1 MQLFGR
7 KKITIGLDIGS
18 GLVKAAVIDHSSGK
32 PELVKVVITPLA
44 ETAIV
49 DGEVMDPGI
58 VADAIRQTLQGTG
71 VKTKQIVA
79 AVGGRDVIVKKIFI
93 ERVKEAQAREL
104 MRWEAEQHVPFDME
118 SVELDFQI
126 LDPDA
131 DGLEMSVLLVA
142 AKRDLVQARRHLL
155 EEAGAAPAVIDVDAF
170 ALHNAFETNHP
181 DAMQGTVAL
190 LNIGNEIT
198 NLNILDEGV
207 PILTRDLT
215 VGTRRFRE
223 DLQRENGIGGDEGE
237 QMLRGYDRTLEL
249 DGAVAMRGE
258 EIAVGVERASTFLA
272 TSSRNFGQIRA
283 VYACGG
289 GSRVPGL
296 LQWLG
301 ERLRI
306 PVQPANA
313 LARIS
318 VRDGAMEFLSADEV
332 APLLMLPV
340 GLALRAA
347 A

>member
-18 GLVKAAVIDHSSGK
+18 GLVKAAVIDHSSGT
-32 PELVKVVITPLA
+32 PELTKVVVTPLA

-49 DGEVMDPGI
+49 DGEVMDPGL
-58 VADAIRQTLQGTG
+58 VSDAIRQTLQATG
-71 VKTKQIVA
+71 VKSRHIVA
-79 AVGGRDVIVKKIFI
+79 AVGGRDVIVKKISI

-142 AKRDLVQARRHLL
+142 AKRELVTARRHLL
-155 EEAGAAPAVIDVDAF
+155 EEAGVSPSVIDVDAF
-170 ALHNAFETNHP
+170 ALHNAFEANHP

-190 LNIGNEIT
+190 LNIGNEVT

-223 DLQRENGIGGDEGE
+223 DLQREHGIGGDEGE
-237 QMLRGYDRTLEL
+237 QMLRGYDRTMEL
-249 DGAVAMRGE
+249 DAAVAMRGE
-258 EIAVGVERASTFLA
+258 EIAIGIERASTFLA

-296 LQWLG
+296 LTWLS

>member
-1 MQLFGR
+1 MPLFGR
-7 KKITIGLDIGS
+7 KKLTIGLDIGS
-18 GLVKAAVIDHSSGK
+18 GFVKAAVIDHSSGT
-32 PELVKVVITPLA
+32 PELVKVVVTPLA

-49 DGEVMDPGI
+49 DGEVMDPGL
-58 VADAIRQTLQGTG
+58 VTDAIRLTLASTN

-79 AVGGRDVIVKKIFI
+79 AVGGRDVIVKKISI

-131 DGLEMSVLLVA
+131 EGLEMSVLLVA
-142 AKRDLVQARRHLL
+142 AKRDLVQARKHLL
-155 EEAGAAPAVIDVDAF
+155 EEAGASPAVIDVDAF
-170 ALHNAFETNHP
+170 ALQNAFGLNHP
-181 DAMQGTVAL
+181 DAMDGTVAL
-190 LNIGNEIT
+190 INIGSEIT
-198 NLNILDEGV
+198 NLNILDDGV

-223 DLQRENGIGGDEGE
+223 DLQRDHGIGAEEGE
-237 QMLRGYDRTLEL
+237 KLLRGYDRTLEL
-249 DGAVAMRGE
+249 DSAVATRGE
-258 EIAVGVERASTFLA
+258 EIVVGIERASTFLA

-296 LQWLG
+296 LQWLAG
-301 ERLRI
+301 RLRI
-306 PVQPANA
+306 PVQSANA
-313 LARIS
+313 LAKLA
-318 VRDGAMEFLSADEV
+318 VRDGAMEFMSAEEV